1 MTTYN
6 VSGLGG
12 ALLDMAA
19 AMANG
24 DDQFPGWRPALP
36 YSTVWAMGGPIIERE
51 RMTLYPSAMPG
62 EWCADLSGIGKP
74 RICSEGPAP
83 LIAAMRAFVASK
95 FGETIDLDV

>member
-6 VSGLGG
+6 VSELEGTM
-12 ALLDMAA
+12 LDLAA

-24 DDQFPGWRPALP
+24 DDQFPDWRPALP

-51 RMTLYPSAMPG
+51 RIPLVPWDG
-62 EWCADLSGIGKP
+62 EWGAVRKDSPVGLTING
-74 RICSEGPAP
+74 ATP
-83 LIAAMRAFVASK
+83 LIAAMRAFVVSK